1 MEPLKSLYN
10 DWEVTTDEGN
20 ALYREIYAAIEPV
33 MKRMAEAGYRIRE
46 VAQLTHSAVSEQEAY
61 LCLSRN
67 MDAHRRG
74 ERPKKLPSLAETPK

>member
-10 DWEVTTDEGN
+10 DWEVTTNEGN
-20 ALYREIYAAIEPV
+20 ALYREIHAAIEPI
-33 MKRMAEAGYRIRE
+33 MRRMAEAGYRIRD

-67 MDAHRRG
+67 MDAHGRG
-74 ERPKKLPSLAETPK
+74 ERATKLPSPVETPK